1 MKKEKSIEFDL
12 KKTMTKK
19 QWLEK
24 QKAKRNANGFNT
36 GERMFENK
44 KKPKRA
50 KNKENFQKL
59 LDKYLYE

>member
-1 MKKEKSIEFDL
+1 MIKVDKKD
-12 KKTMTKK
+12 MTKK
-19 QWLEK
+19 EWLNLQKEK
-24 QKAKRNANGFNT
+24 RKTNGFNT

-44 KKPKRA
+44 KNPKRA